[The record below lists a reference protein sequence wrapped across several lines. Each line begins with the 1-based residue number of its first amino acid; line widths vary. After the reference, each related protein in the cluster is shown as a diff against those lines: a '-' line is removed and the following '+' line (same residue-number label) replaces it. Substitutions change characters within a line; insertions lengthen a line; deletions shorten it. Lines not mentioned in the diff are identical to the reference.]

1 MNNAIGRTYFIDL
14 LNNWSLEELKEYVAL
29 SNNNEYANIPQIKEA
44 MISQQTIQNTFK
56 VWESFNGKK
65 YKDNTFITLE
75 GNKTKLSDYIGKHK
89 ILFINVWYSGCGPCI
104 EETPELKEIYRKYK
118 KKGLEIISV
127 STDTSISAWKEAV
140 KKLDVPWIHVIIE
153 RGSMFPQDYAVMGVP
168 HGILIGEDGTILA
181 LGNYLRPSIPVLEN
195 ILMKILDK

>member
-14 LNNWSLEELKEYVAL
+14 LNNWSLEELNEYVAL

-75 GNKTKLSDYIGKHK
+75 GNKT
-89 ILFINVWYSGCGPCI
+89 
-104 EETPELKEIYRKYK
+104 
-118 KKGLEIISV
+118 
-127 STDTSISAWKEAV
+127 
-140 KKLDVPWIHVIIE
+140 
-153 RGSMFPQDYAVMGVP
+153 
-168 HGILIGEDGTILA
+168 
-181 LGNYLRPSIPVLEN
+181 
-195 ILMKILDK
+195 